1 VSVIDERQ
9 AVQRLVTVCPGFK
22 PHWLAYLDSWEG
34 KPSGEYNDISVLADW
49 IVGRMAAGVTDC
61 FPEVFDEVES
71 LLVGATSEVRNV
83 IVIGLLEDIQNVSK
97 DQHVDPDIALSYL
110 GPESRKEWF
119 FLIRHVQRDWPGQ
132 SQDES

>member
-1 VSVIDERQ
+1 
-9 AVQRLVTVCPGFK
+9 
-22 PHWLAYLDSWEG
+22 LAYLDSWEG